1 MTNTVNLGMWDRAPF
16 QNSVSR
22 SLDDL
27 NRFLEASEY
36 DTQYKMMPIR
46 YKDIER
52 LKSDDFPDVF
62 ILDGGEDVDPGR
74 YGERNTHSHF
84 SKRRD
89 EVEFGFAR
97 VMDDNNVRLSGVCR
111 GHQLLNVFF
120 GGTLHQDIRASELY
134 TSGLTHTG
142 GHKVK
147 TKLMPRKKVLALKDF
162 VGDHSFTVS
171 SLHHQAVNDLA
182 DGFVESL
189 SWHVKERSS
198 SRSGNNYY
206 PSERGHIIEGIERS
220 DGRVRGL
227 QCHPEFRGYPKDG
240 LMFAYLMHVDSFIQ
254 GLHNPSDVEL
264 EAKFSHIVKSKTLLK
279 GNDSGPYKVGK
290 GNNNGGVVRTLSR
303 SDRTDRAR
311 EDFQRLEQNQGSMYS
326 GADLEDDQ
334 EV

>member
-1 MTNTVNLGMWDRAPF
+1 MTNTVNLGIWDRAPF

-27 NRFLEASEY
+27 NRFLESSEY

-52 LKSDDFPDVF
+52 LKKNDFPDVF
-62 ILDGGEDVDPGR
+62 ILDGGEDVNPAR
-74 YGERNTHSHF
+74 YGEQNTHSHF
-84 SKRRD
+84 SERRD

-120 GGTLHQDIRASELY
+120 GGTLHQDIRASGLY

-147 TKLMPRKKVLALKDF
+147 TKLMPKKRRLALKDF

-171 SLHHQAVNDLA
+171 SLHHQAVNNL
-182 DGFVESL
+182 GPQFVESL
-189 SWHVKERSS
+189 SWHVR
-198 SRSGNNYY
+198 NNSKTRRDEYF
-206 PSERGHIIEGIERS
+206 PAERGHIIEGIERL

-240 LMFAYLMHVDSFIQ
+240 LMFAYLMHIDSFIQ
-254 GLHNPSDVEL
+254 GLHTPSNDEL
-264 EAKFSHIVKSKTLLK
+264 EAKFSHVVKSKTLLK
-279 GNDSGPYKVGK
+279 SKDSGPYKVGRG
-290 GNNNGGVVRTLSR
+290 GNNVMRTLR
-303 SDRTDRAR
+303 QTTAGRITDITPDR
-311 EDFQRLEQNQGSMYS
+311 GYS
-326 GADLEDDQ
+326 VGEDLE
-334 EV
+334 EGEFEE